1 MVCAGAERKTQKKE
15 TADSLEAVLGE
26 PLDTVLKPALDNPR
40 RWGRM
45 AESLQQDAW

>member
-1 MVCAGAERKTQKKE
+1 MVCPGAERKPGSKE
-15 TADSLEAVLGE
+15 TADSLEVVLRD
-26 PLDTVLKPALDNPR
+26 PLDTVLNPALDNPR